1 MRRLPDNAPAPH
13 TASVEGLHDRLAAAA
28 GDRTYRALAELTGTN
43 AETARR
49 YMQGQAPSVEFVTA
63 LCDAL
68 AVNAH
73 WLITGQ
79 GPMRTKDMRAHAL
92 RDAGA
97 GELLTAVATALESLT
112 TRVDRIETYVHTME
126 TRLRAA
132 GESPEPSPPPP
143 PPPARGA
150 RTRAKP
156 KGAGDGSP
164 TRSRARRVAD
174 ALPKRPRPNA
184 D

>member
-1 MRRLPDNAPAPH
+1 M
-13 TASVEGLHDRLAAAA
+13 EGLHDRLAAAA
-28 GDRTYRALAELTGTN
+28 GNRTYRALAELTGTN

-68 AVNAH
+68 GVNAH

-79 GPMRTKDMRAHAL
+79 GPMRTRDIRTHAL

-112 TRVDRIETYVHTME
+112 TRVDRIESYVHTIE

-132 GESPEPSPPPP
+132 GDPPSPSPPPP
-143 PPPARGA
+143 PAKGA
-150 RTRAKP
+150 RSRARP
-156 KGAGDGSP
+156 KGDADGSP

-174 ALPKRPRPNA
+174 ALPERPRANP